1 MTFLESVTKTMEIT
15 NESKDNKN
23 EEMMN
28 ASFVYENGEVVD
40 LNNSVIDK
48 DTPIYQVLESGELA
62 K

>member
-28 ASFVYENGEVVD
+28 ASFVYENGEVID